1 MPSLGSKSGPV
12 GIGGVPGERA
22 AEVQLRRGTLLAF
35 DVTDFASPR
44 HAGVSTA
51 EGRGAREDAS
61 MTHRVVGAVTA
72 CALVFIAYA
81 PIASADSIKL
91 NTTTRAGTSQA
102 AIPDRGSWDS
112 SSFKARFDVSVVDG
126 QLMGTWDFGSVDPF
140 LRDAARNGDDARGGF
155 QEIGLEEARRF
166 LSSPHAAGS
175 SATLTFT
182 VDQVGD
188 RDGDTIGDYRLTLN
202 SAAFTGG
209 TTRLDSNGQPLP
221 TPEPASLVL
230 LGSGLA
236 GLAAYRVRRRK
247 QA

>member
-1 MPSLGSKSGPV
+1 
-12 GIGGVPGERA
+12 
-22 AEVQLRRGTLLAF
+22 
-35 DVTDFASPR
+35 
-44 HAGVSTA
+44 
-51 EGRGAREDAS
+51 
-61 MTHRVVGAVTA
+61 MTHRVVGAVAA
-72 CALVFIAYA
+72 CALVFLAYA

-91 NTTTRAGTSQA
+91 NTATRAGVTQMV
-102 AIPDRGSWDS
+102 IPDRDSWDS
-112 SSFKARFDVSVVDG
+112 SSFRARFDVSVVDG

-140 LRDAARNGDDARGGF
+140 LRDAARDGDDARRGF
-155 QEIGLEEARRF
+155 QEIGLEEAKRF

-175 SATLTFT
+175 SATLNFM

-188 RDGDTIGDYRLTLN
+188 WDGDAIGDYRLTLT

-209 TTRLDSNGQPLP
+209 TTRLGSNGQPLP

-247 QA
+247 RA